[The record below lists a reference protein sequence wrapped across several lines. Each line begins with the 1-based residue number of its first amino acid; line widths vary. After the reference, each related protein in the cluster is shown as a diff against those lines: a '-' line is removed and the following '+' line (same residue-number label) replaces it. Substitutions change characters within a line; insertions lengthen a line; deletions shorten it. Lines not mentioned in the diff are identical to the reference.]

1 VSVWDAALITLKA
14 LTYAATFGAAGGV
27 FFLAYSGALL
37 ANADLARI
45 RRIALS
51 LSILAV
57 LAGGAQILVTA
68 GSMSG
73 RAAGMWDGTLV
84 HMVWQAG
91 AGRANAARV
100 IGLLLMAFAVLR
112 NLPPWP
118 ASVGAMIAAASF
130 AWTGHAWSLH
140 PNVLPVVLVSVHLLG
155 AAFWLG
161 ALLPLAVVAR
171 NGELSSIAAVA
182 SRFGAVAVYVVGTL
196 LAAGLCLLW
205 TMLGGIADLKDS
217 EYGRYVMLKLMFVAC
232 LVGLAAFNKLRLTP
246 RLLAGDVRALRSFR
260 LSIRLE
266 LLLGALIL
274 AVTAA
279 FTTIS
284 GPPALG

>member
-1 VSVWDAALITLKA
+1 
-14 LTYAATFGAAGGV
+14 
-27 FFLAYSGALL
+27 
-37 ANADLARI
+37 
-45 RRIALS
+45 
-51 LSILAV
+51 
-57 LAGGAQILVTA
+57 
-68 GSMSG
+68 
-73 RAAGMWDGTLV
+73 MWDGTLV

-91 AGRANAARV
+91 AGRANAARA

-112 NLPPWP
+112 NRSRWP
-118 ASVGAMIAAASF
+118 ACIGAMIAAASF

-140 PNVLPVVLVSVHLLG
+140 PNALPVVLVSVHLLG

-182 SRFGAVAVYVVGTL
+182 SRFGALAVYVVGAL

-205 TMLGGIADLKDS
+205 MMLDGIADLEDS

-246 RLLAGDVRALRSFR
+246 RLLAGDVRALRSLR